1 MHTEADGSSTSDPLY
16 FRVESFRD
24 RRSEFTA
31 FLLRISLSAQTFL
44 DNLFRNSFVGMW
56 LPTKKCDIG
65 TGVGA
70 CGGCHKG
77 TGGSL
82 VRASSRAEI
91 LKRQLLWD
99 RIAAFQ
105 IPAKRAGKFRGR
117 PQKGAMVTGENSAA
131 SLSVTL
137 IARIRSGE
145 RAAEEELVTLYR
157 RPVFAIAA
165 ARTGDR
171 EVARDLTQ
179 EVLIV
184 VLKAARSGQIRE
196 SEKLAA
202 FIQGTARNLI
212 NNYFKS
218 RIRRAESTL
227 ETAEDLGNDPVGEL
241 EAAERRRLVQAEL
254 RSYSVLDQQILLF
267 SLVDGH
273 SLAEVA
279 ERLKMSHEAVRARKS
294 RLVRKITKKFG
305 GLSHK

>member
-1 MHTEADGSSTSDPLY
+1 VAA
-16 FRVESFRD
+16 
-24 RRSEFTA
+24 RR
-31 FLLRISLSAQTFL
+31 
-44 DNLFRNSFVGMW
+44 
-56 LPTKKCDIG
+56 K
-65 TGVGA
+65 GV
-70 CGGCHKG
+70 
-77 TGGSL
+77 
-82 VRASSRAEI
+82 
-91 LKRQLLWD
+91 
-99 RIAAFQ
+99 
-105 IPAKRAGKFRGR
+105 
-117 PQKGAMVTGENSAA
+117 MVTGENSAA

-145 RAAEEELVTLYR
+145 GAAEEELVTLYR
-157 RPVFAIAA
+157 QPVFAISA

-179 EVLIV
+179 EVLMA

-218 RIRRAESTL
+218 RVRRAESTL
-227 ETAEDLGNDPVGEL
+227 EAAENLSNDPVGAL